1 MGSRC
6 WHACLSHE
14 REGVPSSPLRL
25 MPLRSQIQ
33 APCFPASPDG
43 EWSSMHRSYR
53 LAWWG
58 LRSHRS
64 WCTNIQVIPASIQR
78 TLLPALVFV
87 ETVDIVVL
95 SIVSPPGRST
105 WARKP
110 RRWDTRDV
118 PFSVACA
125 CSNLIKG
132 CCMCSVEGKESRIFL
147 PGQSS
152 ALPAFPPLL
161 FAQSPASHE
170 VTPGDTQLGLTRG
183 IGLGVIHLLSVQPD
197 LL

>member
-33 APCFPASPDG
+33 APCFPASPDE

-64 WCTNIQVIPASIQR
+64 WCTDIQVIPASIQR

-95 SIVSPPGRST
+95 SLVSPPGRST

-118 PFSVACA
+118 PFSVYILCGLCMLLISSRGVLCA
-125 CSNLIKG
+125 VSREKNPV
-132 CCMCSVEGKESRIFL
+132 SSFQGKFV
-147 PGQSS
+147 
-152 ALPAFPPLL
+152 L
-161 FAQSPASHE
+161 F
-170 VTPGDTQLGLTRG
+170 QLS
-183 IGLGVIHLLSVQPD
+183 LLSS
-197 LL
+197 LLSPQRATR